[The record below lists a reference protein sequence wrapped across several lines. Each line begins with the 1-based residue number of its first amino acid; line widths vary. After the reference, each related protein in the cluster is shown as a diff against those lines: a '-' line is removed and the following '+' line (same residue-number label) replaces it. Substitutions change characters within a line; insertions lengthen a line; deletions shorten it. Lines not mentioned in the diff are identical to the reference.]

1 MASNSVFSEPQSELY
16 EEDINSDPSANRARV
31 VEVSHHF
38 CSDMSLDDLFDLAG
52 DFVFQQFSPVTIETT
67 PAPTQSQ
74 LCVDPPTTPF
84 YSYGYLETLIPLM
97 KTSEQSRSKVN
108 RMLLSRQQHMSH
120 FASKLAATGLDTSKS
135 EERRN
140 RLLHAHYLGGGQETP
155 INLPPS
161 SGNALNSIFDAGI

>member
-1 MASNSVFSEPQSELY
+1 
-16 EEDINSDPSANRARV
+16 
-31 VEVSHHF
+31 
-38 CSDMSLDDLFDLAG
+38 
-52 DFVFQQFSPVTIETT
+52 
-67 PAPTQSQ
+67 
-74 LCVDPPTTPF
+74 
-84 YSYGYLETLIPLM
+84 M

-135 EERRN
+135 EETRN